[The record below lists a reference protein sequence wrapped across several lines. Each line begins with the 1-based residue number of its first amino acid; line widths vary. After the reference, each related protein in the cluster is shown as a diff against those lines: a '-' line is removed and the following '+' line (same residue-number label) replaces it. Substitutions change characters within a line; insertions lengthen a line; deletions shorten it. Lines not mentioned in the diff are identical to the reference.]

1 MKSDHQLQQDVMAEL
16 HWEPSVQSAHV
27 GVEVDEG
34 IVTLTGHVSS
44 YFEKWNAETAAQ
56 RVSGVKALVVNLEV
70 LLPALSQRSDEDIA
84 RSVDS
89 ALEWMA
95 PEVKN
100 KVKVL
105 VEGGQ
110 VLLSGEV
117 EWQYQKTA
125 AATAIRHLLG
135 VTSVINQIGL
145 RQQVTREQVKQEIE
159 AALTRQ
165 ARTDA
170 KKIKVE
176 VQGANVTLTGTV
188 ESWAERQS
196 ALHAAW
202 NAPSV
207 VNVTDRMR
215 LSF

>member
-125 AATAIRHLLG
+125 ATTAIRHLLG
-135 VTSVINQIGL
+135 VTSVVNQIGL

>member
-135 VTSVINQIGL
+135 VTSVVNQIGL